1 MARDPPAALQ
11 MSGAH
16 GDPNAHGK
24 QSHCPTPGGDTK
36 QRTHVLL
43 WGNLPFASQGQVSQ
57 QAGVDTWVELGEPAH
72 TWPTTLVLRGE
83 GGRGPGGA
91 EPPHNGWG

>member
-1 MARDPPAALQ
+1 MARDPPAAPQ

-16 GDPNAHGK
+16 GDPNVHGK

-43 WGNLPFASQGQVSQ
+43 WGNLPFA
-57 QAGVDTWVELGEPAH
+57 
-72 TWPTTLVLRGE
+72 
-83 GGRGPGGA
+83 
-91 EPPHNGWG
+91 